1 MINIL
6 VNNSFLVF
14 VRPILTSVKQNA
26 FLEFRTSVN
35 KTNSPERTNLIYA
48 IQRIVNVFLT
58 HPIFVLKTALI
69 SAET

>member
-6 VNNSFLVF
+6 VNNSYMVF
-14 VRPILTSVKQNA
+14 VRPILTSVKHNP

-35 KTNSPERTNLIYA
+35 KTNSPERTNLIYPL
-48 IQRIVNVFLT
+48 QSIVNVFLT

-69 SAET
+69 FAET